1 MTADTTT
8 AAEEAAAENSTTDET
23 TTTTTTTTTPPIVS
37 VSNRLFLSHID
48 YTNHDGEENGKN
60 KKNTNSNVNANSSCE
75 EDLTTLELSPQTVK
89 QRLEELFSKFGSVQE
104 IYLSDKDKTK
114 TKTKS
119 KSVGEN
125 QEHDQKH
132 DQEQERPPFAFIAME
147 TAEEARAALNGL
159 GLVTTGG
166 GGQTQTQ
173 TQTQAASESARRLFR
188 DLAPAK
194 VHKSKKN
201 KQNKSDRLRSER
213 LQEYRQRLAL
223 VVVAAAAAAKD
234 GSGTG
239 TSTDTGKANA
249 TATAK
254 PVANVVCQV
263 HTSHLDRLR
272 DFASEQEGVDLV
284 GSYSAQKGTSF
295 VMLRASDND
304 NHNHNDNHNDGD
316 DVPERL
322 SRKLWDT
329 WYVAPNLNRVTVLDH
344 YSDSTTSA
352 NNNNNNNNTGTSSTS
367 TPVVVEGN
375 LRNGVVPAIVKS
387 LSQLGTGTRTR
398 TGTTKDVVRLR
409 LAVYPP
415 KLQRTLLDALDNYTR
430 TRTREAAKAKQDGNG
445 NGNGKQHQHQHHPEI
460 ELSPGNPTHTISI
473 IQLHPGVVVTPKS
486 KGDNDKALNNNDNND
501 SPSPP
506 PVVRHV
512 VSTIQAA
519 LPSLVSDLAAATA
532 TAIETETAT
541 ETPPTTSASATTTTT
556 TATTTTKRVLDV
568 WVSDMCV
575 KDVRGQIDAL
585 LAARDACVVGPGTF
599 FVLTLKCVV
608 GYSAKAFEYQ
618 TNEQVARLSG
628 ISRDVQV
635 VHLFSNRS
643 SERTVIG
650 YLI

>member
-1 MTADTTT
+1 MCYSIAH
-8 AAEEAAAENSTTDET
+8 
-23 TTTTTTTTTPPIVS
+23 I
-37 VSNRLFLSHID
+37 LSILL
-48 YTNHDGEENGKN
+48 G
-60 KKNTNSNVNANSSCE
+60 AIA
-75 EDLTTLELSPQTVK
+75 TVK

-173 TQTQAASESARRLFR
+173 AASASARRLFR

-223 VVVAAAAAAKD
+223 VVAVVAVAAAKD
-234 GSGTG
+234 GSGTE

-249 TATAK
+249 TANENANATAK

-304 NHNHNDNHNDGD
+304 NHNDNHNDNDGD
-316 DVPERL
+316 DAPERL

-329 WYVAPNLNRVTVLDH
+329 C
-344 YSDSTTSA
+344 
-352 NNNNNNNNTGTSSTS
+352 TS

-387 LSQLGTGTRTR
+387 LSQLGTRTRTR
-398 TGTTKDVVRLR
+398 TGTTKDAVRLR

-445 NGNGKQHQHQHHPEI
+445 NGNGKQHQHQHQHHPEI

-486 KGDNDKALNNNDNND
+486 KGDNDKALNDNNND

-532 TAIETETAT
+532 IETETETAT

-556 TATTTTKRVLDV
+556 TTTTKRVLDV